1 MSATAA
7 QRLEPGPAARR
18 QGLPRRVMA
27 WGARRPVAA
36 AALIYALLSVTMF
49 APAFVPGHTLS
60 ASDYLWTSAP
70 WDTIRPADVR
80 LLGSNREQG
89 DAVQMW
95 QLFMQH
101 TRAALPDI
109 PLWNPHIMGGR
120 PFHANLQSATL
131 SPFTIPAY
139 VLPFWDSLA
148 VMAALKLF
156 VAAFGTFL
164 LARRFGLRFAGS
176 LLAGLVYGFSLWA
189 VTWVPW
195 TTMSVWALLPWVA
208 LAAELCIRRPG
219 PLTFAALS
227 ALVGAQFFAGHPT
240 SSFHLMVF
248 TAVFFTVRVLVVGE
262 LRRDR
267 PLLRLAA
274 LGGGLAA
281 GTALAAI
288 TLVPFAELLHHS
300 YDRTIREGQFSDSY
314 EPARYLLGFFFHDWW
329 GRSTR
334 TALEFAAATE
344 EHAYY
349 VAALPLMLAAAAL
362 LLRRPA
368 RRIVVAVLGAAAIA
382 AATGLPPAY
391 DLVQALPGFEAVR
404 NGRLAVFAILGV
416 ALLAGWG
423 LDDLPDP
430 SLEIGVRRR
439 RAILGA
445 SLALLTLPVLY
456 VVAAGRL
463 DASALGDALRVAW
476 GFAKPNADLAPV
488 EGGKLGDVVR
498 LATVLEWIVLAAA
511 AVVLLTLRLR
521 GRLGAT
527 AFVVLALGLVAVD
540 LFKAGMGYSPA
551 IPDRNAVQPTT
562 PAIRFLQA
570 QKPARFAGLAPTAP
584 ISLAV
589 PMTPSVAMRY
599 GLYDARGYDYP
610 VELRYAELW
619 KRVIT
624 PSKSC
629 NYAFCPESAS
639 TTPAALKALGILGVH
654 HLLQQRRDQAL
665 RGFRAVYD
673 GPDARVYANPAA
685 LPRAFVVDRQ
695 VVADGADAA
704 RDAITAPGFQPR
716 SAVVTEEPIQGLADG
731 GAGGAAAGSRPG
743 VARIS
748 DYEDE
753 RVEIR
758 TRTTRPGLLVL
769 TDSFYPGWKATVDG
783 RDADIHRVDYL
794 IRGVQL
800 PAGAHTV
807 RFRYEPVSW
816 RVGWITSMVALAV
829 ILGAVALGLSRR
841 RARPAS
847 PA

>member
-18 QGLPRRVMA
+18 QTLPRKVMA

-36 AALIYALLSVTMF
+36 AALIYALLSVAMF

-80 LLGSNREQG
+80 LLGSNLDQS
-89 DAVQMW
+89 DAVLMW
-95 QLFMQH
+95 QPFMQH

-109 PLWNPHIMGGR
+109 PLWNPHIMAGR

-131 SPFTIPAY
+131 SPFTVPAY

-156 VAAFGTFL
+156 VAALGTFL
-164 LARRFGLRFAGS
+164 LARRFGLRFGGS

-195 TTMSVWALLPWVA
+195 TTMSVWALVPWVA
-208 LAAELCIRRPG
+208 LLAELCIRRPG
-219 PLTFAALS
+219 PLTFAGLS

-248 TAVFFTVRVLVVGE
+248 TALFFTVRVLVVGE

-267 PLLRLAA
+267 PLVRLATLGAA
-274 LGGGLAA
+274 LVA

-300 YDRTIREGQFSDSY
+300 YDRTIREGEFADSY
-314 EPARYLLGFFFHDWW
+314 EPARYLLGVFFHDWW
-329 GRSTR
+329 GRPTR
-334 TALEFAAATE
+334 TALVGAME
-344 EHAYY
+344 ERAYY

-362 LLRRPA
+362 VVRRPTP
-368 RRIVVAVLGAAAIA
+368 RVVVAVLGALAIA
-382 AATGLPPAY
+382 AGTGLPPAY
-391 DLVQALPGFEAVR
+391 DLVQALPGFDAVR
-404 NGRLAVFAILGV
+404 NGRLAVFAILSL

-423 LDDLPDP
+423 LDDLT
-430 SLEIGVRRR
+430 SREIPRRGR
-439 RAILGA
+439 QAILGIG
-445 SLALLTLPVLY
+445 LALAVLPVLY
-456 VVAAGRL
+456 VAA
-463 DASALGDALRVAW
+463 ASKVHSHAVGDALRVAW
-476 GFAKPNADLAPV
+476 GFATPDASLAPV
-488 EGGKLGDVVR
+488 EGGR
-498 LATVLEWIVLAAA
+498 LAGVIRLASVLEWIVPAAA
-511 AVVLLTLRLR
+511 ALVLLALRLR
-521 GRLGAT
+521 GRLGPT
-527 AFVVLALGLVAVD
+527 AFVVLALLLVAAD
-540 LFKAGMGYSPA
+540 LFKAGMGWNPA
-551 IPDRNAVQPTT
+551 ILQRNAVQPTT

-570 QKPARFAGLAPTAP
+570 QKPARFAGLHPTAP

-589 PMTPSVAMRY
+589 PLKASTAMRY
-599 GLYDARGYDYP
+599 DLYDARGYDYP

-624 PSKSC
+624 PSTNC
-629 NYAFCPESAS
+629 NYAFCPESAG

-654 HLLQQRRDQAL
+654 DLLQQRRDAPL
-665 RGFRAVYD
+665 RGFRTLYD

-695 VVADGADAA
+695 VVVDGADAA
-704 RDAITAPGFQPR
+704 REAITAPAFRPR
-716 SAVVTEEPIQGLADG
+716 SAVVTEAPISGLTA
-731 GAGGAAAGSRPG
+731 AGVRAAGSPPG
-743 VARIS
+743 EARIS
-748 DYEDE
+748 DYRDE

-783 RDADIHRVDYL
+783 QDAKIHRVDYL
-794 IRGVQL
+794 VRGVQV
-800 PAGAHTV
+800 PAGEHTV
-807 RFRYEPVSW
+807 RFRYEPASW
-816 RVGWITSMVALAV
+816 RVGWITSAVALAV
-829 ILGAVALGLSRR
+829 ILGAVVLGLRR
-841 RARPAS
+841 RRTA
-847 PA
+847 